1 MEFEVRRLCPALGA
15 EIRGLDVSQALSDEL
30 FAKVRQTL
38 CAHAGVLVLRDQQLT
53 PAQHIAFSRRF
64 GALFGEAEQLQD
76 TVTRYLL
83 PGHPQIFRASNKVVD
98 GQPQGRA
105 GAGNYWHSDVS
116 FRSRPAMVSLLYA
129 LEIPPLGGDTLF
141 CNMYMAYENLSEPLQ
156 DFLAGLEAQHDFA
169 VNTTVGFTREKI
181 AAGDLKG
188 ENAARHPVVR
198 VHVESG
204 RKCLFVNPGNTSH
217 LVGLHPQESAL
228 LLDFL
233 YRHCTR
239 PEFIFRHHW
248 ARGDLVIWD
257 NRCTMHYALA
267 DYAEERYMHRTTV
280 IGERPLGA
288 RRTAGGERA

>member
-1 MEFEVRRLCPALGA
+1 
-15 EIRGLDVSQALSDEL
+15 
-30 FAKVRQTL
+30 
-38 CAHAGVLVLRDQQLT
+38 
-53 PAQHIAFSRRF
+53 
-64 GALFGEAEQLQD
+64 LFGETEQLQD

-83 PGHPQIFRASNKVVD
+83 PDYPQIFRASNKIVD

-105 GAGNYWHSDVS
+105 RAGNYWHSDVS

-169 VNTTVGFTREKI
+169 VNTTVGFAREKI
-181 AAGDLKG
+181 AAGDLNG

-233 YRHCTR
+233 YQHCTR
-239 PEFIFRHHW
+239 PEFIFRHRW
-248 ARGDLVIWD
+248 SRGDLVIWD
-257 NRCTMHYALA
+257 NRCTMHYAVA
-267 DYAEERYMHRTTV
+267 DYEEERYMHRTTV
-280 IGERPLGA
+280 IGERPVGA
-288 RRTAGGERA
+288 RRTADEERA